1 MEPQGNGAS
10 SFTSAVSLDQLGVSS
25 IPQRYVLPPSQRP
38 SPHGPISTTIP
49 IIDLSTLRDQSLFSK
64 STINEIRIACK
75 EIGCF
80 LVYTAPAQF
89 VHHPTFLMHQTY
101 IFTCIFLYICT
112 CLIIN
117 YNFLSLYLYWI

>member
-1 MEPQGNGAS
+1 MEQRGNGAS

-38 SPHGPISTTIP
+38 SPHLPISTTLP
-49 IIDLSTLRDQSLFSK
+49 IIDLSTLRDQSLVSK

-80 LVYTAPAQF
+80 QV
-89 VHHPTFLMHQTY
+89 
-101 IFTCIFLYICT
+101 YICIYST
-112 CLIIN
+112 CSNTHLCYTMLCIYMRLFCRLLTMGLIN
-117 YNFLSLYLYWI
+117 Q